1 MADNNS
7 QEQRRK
13 TQQIEAIGRLT
24 TGAAQDLNNLLAM
37 ILSCTERELARL
49 PADDRAAASFKEID
63 SATRRAVARAHQ
75 LLDFSRSQIYDP
87 KAINLNDPII
97 KMERMLGRLLS
108 DEIELVTVPGAGLDL
123 VEVDAGQIEQVILG
137 LAVNAGDA
145 MPDGGKL
152 TIRTTNITLDEDYVS
167 EHPDASTG
175 PHCVISFHDTGQGM
189 TASVM
194 DRIFEPFFTTKGE
207 GKGSGLGLAT
217 CNGIVMQMGGHIEV
231 SSEVGQGST
240 VQVYLPSVGSTKLAP
255 AREDEF
261 GDAPSGHETMLLVE
275 DEPLVRKLASRTLRD
290 LGYTVLEASN
300 GVEAESLANECSE
313 TIDLLLADVVMPQMG
328 GAELA
333 RHLGGNDHEIP
344 ALLMSGYIDS
354 DSDVAGQLRSGAS
367 FLQKPFK
374 RGDLA
379 RKVREVL
386 DGSNPSR
393 EGEPAVPAGR

>member
-194 DRIFEPFFTTKGE
+194 DRIFEPFFTTKPVGA
-207 GKGSGLGLAT
+207 GTGLGLAIAYAVVRAHK
-217 CNGIVMQMGGHIEV
+217 GDL
-231 SSEVGQGST
+231 T
-240 VQVYLPSVGSTKLAP
+240 V
-255 AREDEF
+255 D
-261 GDAPSGHETMLLVE
+261 SG
-275 DEPLVRKLASRTLRD
+275 PL
-290 LGYTVLEASN
+290 
-300 GVEAESLANECSE
+300 
-313 TIDLLLADVVMPQMG
+313 G
-328 GAELA
+328 GA
-333 RHLGGNDHEIP
+333 RFVI
-344 ALLMSGYIDS
+344 
-354 DSDVAGQLRSGAS
+354 QLPVDDQA
-367 FLQKPFK
+367 
-374 RGDLA
+374 
-379 RKVREVL
+379 
-386 DGSNPSR
+386 
-393 EGEPAVPAGR
+393 